1 MRVFDLCSVHNHQVS
16 ILQRLQGDASKYAQQ
31 KANARTPQL
40 ASLLEQQ
47 TQTIAE
53 AVVVAEEA
61 TSASIQDAQR
71 AAALEN
77 GKAALATAVAEAERL
92 VDGLEEQRRVD
103 QAFVTKGIEHVV
115 RSVGP
120 PHTSTHPL
128 IWSSS
133 STRPIR

>member
-61 TSASIQDAQR
+61 TSANIQDAQR

-92 VDGLEEQRRVD
+92 VDGLEEQRRCPVAEGARGND
-103 QAFVTKGIEHVV
+103 GVPRIGALGA
-115 RSVGP
+115 RAAA
-120 PHTSTHPL
+120 
-128 IWSSS
+128 
-133 STRPIR
+133 R